1 MIGDIIMAMA
11 KENEGDN
18 RRINHVLKMYGL
30 ALTIAQKEGMEGNAL
45 ETLETA
51 AVLHDIGIAHC
62 EKTFGRCTGKMQE
75 EYGPA
80 IAQRILE
87 GEDMSEESKARVLY
101 LIAHHHTYDN
111 IDGLDYRIIVEADFL
126 VNADEK
132 NISAS
137 AFDKAYD
144 KFFVTSAGKELA
156 KVMFDLKK
164 S

>member
-11 KENEGDN
+11 KENEGDT

-30 ALTIAQKEGMEGNAL
+30 ALTIAHKEGMTGEL
-45 ETLETA
+45 LQTLETA

-62 EKTFGRCTGKMQE
+62 EKTFGKCTGKMQE

-80 IAQRILE
+80 IARRIMD
-87 GEDMSEESKARVLY
+87 GEDMSEDIKERVLY
-101 LIAHHHTYDN
+101 LIAHHHTYNN

-126 VNADEK
+126 VNADEG
-132 NISAS
+132 NISKA

-156 KVMFDLKK
+156 KVMFDL
-164 S
+164 